1 MIVVT
6 RLSDFQTL
14 TSIDVP
20 FTSSKEKELLDF
32 VDEAVHLLAKN
43 YALTDVSDGVAFLRR
58 IRQDLRE
65 EQVGGQP
72 EMPLKGTT
80 VDAWAVQELTTGQAV
95 IFYAVLVEDG
105 RLALAAQGELE
116 KDVKH

>member
-1 MIVVT
+1 
-6 RLSDFQTL
+6 
-14 TSIDVP
+14 
-20 FTSSKEKELLDF
+20 
-32 VDEAVHLLAKN
+32 
-43 YALTDVSDGVAFLRR
+43 
-58 IRQDLRE
+58 
-65 EQVGGQP
+65 
-72 EMPLKGTT
+72 

>member
-32 VDEAVHLLAKN
+32 IDEAVHLLAKN

-65 EQVGGQP
+65 EQAGQP
-72 EMPLKGTT
+72 PLPLKGTT

>member
-6 RLSDFQTL
+6 QLSNYSFDP
-14 TSIDVP
+14 P
-20 FTSSKEKELLDF
+20 FYTPKQKELIEF
-32 VDEAVHLLAKN
+32 IDESVRLLAKN
-43 YALTDVSDGVAFLRR
+43 FALSDVSDGVAFLRR

-72 EMPLKGTT
+72 EMPLRGA
-80 VDAWAVQELTTGQAV
+80 VVEGWAVQELTTGQAI

-105 RLALAAQGELE
+105 RLALAKQGELE

>member
-32 VDEAVHLLAKN
+32 IDEAVHLLAKN

-65 EQVGGQP
+65 EQVGQP
-72 EMPLKGTT
+72 PLPLKGTT